1 MTPIGTASPVVRQG
15 LVAACETCRVYIL
28 GDPMEE
34 SPGRLLS
41 ILLLLSP
48 CVLTASHPHS
58 HLCEASVKGRVHAS
72 SYIRDP
78 FTPGHRE
85 ERLGPEVRFQPR
97 CVKTL
102 QVLSCDSTPRHW
114 FPPCL
119 FVQGL
124 VSLGYYPVAS

>member
-58 HLCEASVKGRVHAS
+58 HLCAASVKGRVHAS
-72 SYIRDP
+72 FEHP
-78 FTPGHRE
+78 
-85 ERLGPEVRFQPR
+85 
-97 CVKTL
+97 
-102 QVLSCDSTPRHW
+102 
-114 FPPCL
+114 
-119 FVQGL
+119 
-124 VSLGYYPVAS
+124 

>member
-15 LVAACETCRVYIL
+15 LVAACETCRVYTL

-72 SYIRDP
+72 SYIRDSFHP
-78 FTPGHRE
+78 SRRE
-85 ERLGPEVRFQPR
+85 ARSRGTVPAAMRQDPTSSQL
-97 CVKTL
+97 
-102 QVLSCDSTPRHW
+102 
-114 FPPCL
+114 
-119 FVQGL
+119 
-124 VSLGYYPVAS
+124 